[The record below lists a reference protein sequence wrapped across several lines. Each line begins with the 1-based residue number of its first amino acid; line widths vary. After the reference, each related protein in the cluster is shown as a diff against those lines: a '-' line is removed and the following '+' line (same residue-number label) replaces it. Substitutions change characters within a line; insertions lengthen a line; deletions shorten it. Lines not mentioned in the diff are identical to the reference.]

1 MNGNGA
7 RSRLQPHPLASATG
21 VDQRRDVFILTRDQ
35 DPPSIVCKLLSNA
48 GQRLTSKALSEDT
61 LSVHE
66 TTDVPSGKA
75 CHLQG
80 LRRKAIAMSTTIRR
94 SPPHPVGEFCLRI
107 VAGGLQAVRF
117 QRRVGKQA
125 AFLRS

>member
-35 DPPSIVCKLLSNA
+35 DPPSIGCKLLSNTA
-48 GQRLTSKALSEDT
+48 QRLTSKTLSQHT

-66 TTDVPSGKA
+66 TTDVRSRKA
-75 CHLQG
+75 CHLPG
-80 LRRKAIAMSTTIRR
+80 LRRKTRAMTATFSSSARNT
-94 SPPHPVGEFCLRI
+94 V
-107 VAGGLQAVRF
+107 
-117 QRRVGKQA
+117 
-125 AFLRS
+125 